1 MKNRTPCADHGQTNP
16 CPSCA
21 ADHKVGDHKV
31 VPHTDTCRACRS
43 DARPVTTPTTPTP
56 PARRT
61 RAVLD
66 VAALAAGDDTLTH
79 LTEV

>member
-1 MKNRTPCADHGQTNP
+1 MKNRTPCATHGQTNP

-21 ADHKVGDHKV
+21 ADHKVGDHADE
-31 VPHTDTCRACRS
+31 PHTDTCRACRS
-43 DARPVTTPTTPTP
+43 DARPATTPVPPT
-56 PARRT
+56 RRA

-66 VAALAAGDDTLTH
+66 VAALVAGDDTLTH